1 MTVAVASRV
10 KDKVV
15 DTKETVQVK
24 AEEVKQQVSQGT
36 EALQTKAGE
45 VASQVKGL
53 AERVRD
59 NVPARVATR
68 VEPLMTTARHR
79 PLPTAA
85 VAVVVV
91 LVLRLVLQRL
101 LRRNS

>member
-10 KDKVV
+10 KDKVL
-15 DTKETVQVK
+15 DTKETVQVT
-24 AEEVKQQVSQGT
+24 ADEVKKQVYQGT

-53 AERVRD
+53 TDQVREK
-59 NVPARVATR
+59 VPAQVATR
-68 VEPLMTTARHR
+68 VEPLMATVKQR
-79 PLPTAA
+79 PLPIAA
-85 VAVVVV
+85 VAVVVL